1 MKALYLIVLAMTL
14 IACQNKKDTN
24 KKQISSDDR
33 LETTFIDNT
42 IAIDIL
48 LDPDQKMLYNSRGYT
63 GRMRKNYP
71 EGSELDASHKPLFF
85 R

>member
-1 MKALYLIVLAMTL
+1 MKALYFIVLAITL
-14 IACQNKKDTN
+14 IAYQNKKDTN

-71 EGSELDASHKPLFF
+71 EGFELEASHKPLFF
-85 R
+85 D

>member
-1 MKALYLIVLAMTL
+1 MTL

-24 KKQISSDDR
+24 KKQISSEDR
-33 LETTFIDNT
+33 LETANIDNT
-42 IAIDIL
+42 IEIL
-48 LDPDQKMLYNSRGYT
+48 LDPYQKMLYNSRGYT